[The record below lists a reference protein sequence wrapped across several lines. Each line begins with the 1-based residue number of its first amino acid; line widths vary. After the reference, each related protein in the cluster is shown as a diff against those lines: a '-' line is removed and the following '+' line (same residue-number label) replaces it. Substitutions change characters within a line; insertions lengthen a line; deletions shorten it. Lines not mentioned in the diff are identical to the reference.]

1 MELFTIAVYNQLGL
15 KIYEVKDFPVNGNF
29 SQVIDM
35 RPAVPGIYMVVI
47 TNNDRQTVRKIIIR
61 D

>member
-15 KIYEVKDFPVNGNF
+15 KIHEVKDIPVNGSF

-35 RPAVPGIYMVVI
+35 RPAVPGIYLVVI
-47 TNNDRQTVRKIIIR
+47 INNDRQTVRKIIIR